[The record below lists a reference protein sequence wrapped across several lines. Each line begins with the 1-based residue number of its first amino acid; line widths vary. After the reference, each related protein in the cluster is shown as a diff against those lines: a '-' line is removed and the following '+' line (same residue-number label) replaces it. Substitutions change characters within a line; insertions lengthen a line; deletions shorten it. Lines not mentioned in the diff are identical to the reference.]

1 MCRSGANFL
10 SPCHRCWKAITPRRR
25 ARPWAQ
31 KVGPIPNW
39 LAPLSEAR
47 ERRLARTADLGERAV
62 AIVLYAT
69 LAVRVSAVAVSQ
81 PWELAIL
88 LPQGLVVVF
97 MILRR
102 RPTTV
107 TTRPWDW
114 LIALI
119 GAASP
124 MLVAP
129 GGQSWTSPAV
139 GVGLVFA
146 GLGLCVWA
154 TLSLRRGFGLAA
166 ANRGVV
172 QSGAYGLVRHP
183 IYAGYLLG
191 DVGFL
196 LMNPTAWNFG
206 LYLLA
211 LGLAVARI
219 RAEEKLLGADPVFAE
234 FMARVRYRLV
244 PGLY

>member
-1 MCRSGANFL
+1 M
-10 SPCHRCWKAITPRRR
+10 
-25 ARPWAQ
+25 
-31 KVGPIPNW
+31 
-39 LAPLSEAR
+39 
-47 ERRLARTADLGERAV
+47 ADLGERAV

-69 LAVRVSAVAVSQ
+69 LAARVGAVAVRQ

-88 LPQGLVVVF
+88 LPQGLVVAF

-119 GAASP
+119 GTALP

-129 GGQSWTSPAV
+129 GGQALTSPAV
-139 GVGLVFA
+139 GVALIVA
-146 GLGLCVWA
+146 GLGLSVWA
-154 TLSLRRGFGLAA
+154 TLSLGGSFGLAA

-172 QSGAYGLVRHP
+172 RSGAYGLVRHP
-183 IYAGYLLG
+183 MYAGYLLG

-196 LMNPTAWNFG
+196 LMNPTARNFG

-219 RAEEKLLGADPVFAE
+219 QAEEKLLRADPVYAVFKAK
-234 FMARVRYRLV
+234 VRYRLV

>member
-1 MCRSGANFL
+1 
-10 SPCHRCWKAITPRRR
+10 
-25 ARPWAQ
+25 
-31 KVGPIPNW
+31 
-39 LAPLSEAR
+39 
-47 ERRLARTADLGERAV
+47 
-62 AIVLYAT
+62 VLYAT
-69 LAVRVSAVAVSQ
+69 LAVRVGAVAGQQ
-81 PWELAIL
+81 PWEVAIL
-88 LPQGLVVVF
+88 LPQGLVVAF

-102 RPTTV
+102 RPTMV

-114 LIALI
+114 FIALM
-119 GAASP
+119 GTASP

-129 GGQSWTSPAV
+129 GGQSLTSPAV
-139 GVGLVFA
+139 GVALIFA
-146 GLGLCVWA
+146 GLGLSVWA
-154 TLSLRRGFGLAA
+154 TLSLRRSFGLAA

-172 QSGAYGLVRHP
+172 QSGAYGVVRHP

-196 LMNPTAWNFG
+196 LMNPTARNFG

-219 RAEEKLLGADPVFAE
+219 QAEEKLLRADPVYAA

-244 PGLY
+244 PWLY